1 MWCDELYI
9 YIYKCI
15 YSIYVWWA
23 WVQTAML
30 IFLFHPKSSVEY
42 SELSEEE
49 SLEEVLGDLF
59 VLAFRNSSFF
69 FALLGITNMGIS
81 EIQWHHLEKGV
92 SLISKGPIAYL
103 MFLTISINFAKP
115 MSVQYIFSIAR
126 VFAVAFI
133 YIYIHIFV
141 HVTGY
146 IWTWYLQIR
155 FINKHIGMIG
165 ISNSKKR
172 IS

>member
-1 MWCDELYI
+1 M
-9 YIYKCI
+9 
-15 YSIYVWWA
+15 WWA
-23 WVQTAML
+23 WVQTVML

-69 FALLGITNMGIS
+69 FALLGITNVGIS
-81 EIQWHHLEKGV
+81 QIQWHNLEKGV
-92 SLISKGPIAYL
+92 SLIWKGPIAYL
-103 MFLTISINFAKP
+103 MFLTISINLAKP

-126 VFAVAFI
+126 VFAVAYI
-133 YIYIHIFV
+133 YIYTHIFV
-141 HVTGY
+141 HLTGY
-146 IWTWYLQIR
+146 IWTWYFQIR